1 MSTMAWR
8 GHFTA
13 HWPQE
18 RQRLSSIS
26 ERFSFTVIAPAGHA
40 FAHRPQ
46 PMQLTSHICRASFPA
61 SRFEHLTTMGFSR
74 SWMEMTSRGHSFA
87 HLPQPM
93 QRSLSTSATPAP
105 LISMASNGQTLT
117 HTPQPTQPYRQSAV
131 ARQPP
136 EQATTAYLGD
146 GFLSLA
152 MVHAFL
158 SYGVSA
164 SGSLV
169 RRSPSSRK

>member
-1 MSTMAWR
+1 
-8 GHFTA
+8 
-13 HWPQE
+13 
-18 RQRLSSIS
+18 
-26 ERFSFTVIAPAGHA
+26 
-40 FAHRPQ
+40 
-46 PMQLTSHICRASFPA
+46 MQ
-61 SRFEHLTTMGFSR
+61 
-74 SWMEMTSRGHSFA
+74 SRGAFFRCGGDGRTGSSAPTWCGAKQKKPSPGGEGFLLPALGGQDAA
-87 HLPQPM
+87 HVDNGMARTFHGALAAAQAEALVDLGEVLFHGD
-93 QRSLSTSATPAP
+93 RAGRTGFRAESAGNTFCGCFC
-105 LISMASNGQTLT
+105 SNGQTLT
-117 HTPQPTQPYRQSAV
+117 HTPQPTQPYWQSAV